1 MLKYS
6 LMIIHRAEKEAPF
19 TLLAETVGRSPSEC
33 KPYIFSL
40 LEIPYLTNARQLDF
54 FFTQDK

>member
-6 LMIIHRAEKEAPF
+6 LTIIHRVEKAAPF
-19 TLLAETVGRSPSEC
+19 TLLAEAVGRSPSEC

-40 LEIPYLTNARQLDF
+40 LEIPYLTNTRLVF
-54 FFTQDK
+54 PEER